1 MIKGDHLSR
10 TFKEERKVFFV
21 VLEWFPS
28 PSIVDIWG
36 GSFSAMGLSYA
47 VRCHQFA

>member
-21 VLEWFPS
+21 VLELFPS

-36 GSFSAMGLSYA
+36 SSFSAMDLSYA